1 MKTMKFLFLALAI
14 GFSSLASANN
24 GDPRKPEEP
33 QSMAEE
39 LQSMLK
45 DPDMLIY
52 KDLKADVAFTVN
64 KDNEVVILSVDS
76 DNEYVKDFVMKRL
89 NYKKLQS
96 KVDPGL
102 VEYNLPVR
110 IQP

>member
-1 MKTMKFLFLALAI
+1 MKSLKFLFLALAI
-14 GFSSLASANN
+14 GFSSLASAHNHDPKKS
-24 GDPRKPEEP
+24 GDP
-33 QSMAEE
+33 QSIAKE

-45 DPDMLIY
+45 GPHMVIY

-64 KDNEVVILSVDS
+64 KDNEVVVLSVDS
-76 DNEYVKDFVMKRL
+76 DNEYIKEFVKERL

-96 KVDPGL
+96 KVDQDL
-102 VEYNLPVR
+102 VEYKLPLR